1 MGSLRLSHVTKRYDD
16 VVAVND
22 MNLDIEDSE
31 FISLVGPSGC
41 GKSTTLKMIG
51 GLTKPSDGNIL
62 IDDEDVTNDPPKD
75 RGLAMVFQNI
85 ALFPH
90 MNVYDNMSYG
100 LRIRGTA
107 KNEIDQR
114 VDEAA
119 ETLKL
124 EGMLERMPSELS
136 GGQRQRVAIGRAIVR
151 EPEVFLMDE
160 PLANLDAKLRVHMRT
175 ELQRI
180 QRKFNVT
187 TIYVTHDQ
195 EEAMTMSDRVAIIN
209 EGELQQIAPPL
220 ECYHEPENRFVAGF
234 IGSPSMNFIEG
245 TVREGHFESEKF
257 DLDLRDFE
265 CDGAENVTVGIRPED
280 VYLADSKPVDGSKA
294 IRVTVDVTEPIG
306 EKIFVYLYTRDEE
319 STETELSEL
328 DGTEESRSQFLMSA
342 PPDTEI
348 SEGDEIDIV
357 LDRRSI
363 HLFDTETGEAIVH
376 GAESEPAPVP

>member
-1 MGSLRLSHVTKRYDD
+1 MGSLRLSNVTKRYDD

-51 GLTKPSDGNIL
+51 GLEHPSEGTVRIDG
-62 IDDEDVTNDPPKD
+62 EDVTDDPPKD

-100 LRIRGTA
+100 LRIRGSA
-107 KNEIDQR
+107 SDEIDHR

-124 EGMLERMPSELS
+124 EGMLDRMPSELS

-209 EGELQQIAPPL
+209 DGELQQIAPPL

-234 IGSPSMNFIEG
+234 IGSPSMNFVEG
-245 TVREGHFESEKF
+245 TVRDGRFESEKF
-257 DLDLRDFE
+257 DLDVRDF
-265 CDGAENVTVGIRPED
+265 DLGGAEHLTVGIRPED
-280 VYLADSKPVDGSKA
+280 VYFAESKETNSSEP
-294 IRVTVDVTEPIG
+294 IRATVDVTEPIG
-306 EKIFVYLYTRDEE
+306 EKVFVYLYTQSEN
-319 STETELSEL
+319 ELSNRDLTDIDAE
-328 DGTEESRSQFLMSA
+328 GRSQFLMSA
-342 PPDTEI
+342 PPDREV
-348 SEGDEIDIV
+348 SEGDTIDVV

-363 HLFDTETGEAIVH
+363 HLFDTETGEAVAH
-376 GAESEPAPVP
+376 GVEPKSTPTP